1 MLIPIGHEDQ
11 QVTRLPWVTI
21 ALVLTNVAVFLL
33 VHPIA
38 ERQAADTRQRA
49 QEVVR
54 EVGRY
59 ATEHPYLRLP
69 PELTRFVPA
78 QPPPAGLSA
87 ETIADEQ
94 AHLDRLLSA
103 LRSTGLDTVYR
114 TYGYVPGDPHLLALF
129 TSMFMHGGWFHLIG
143 NMLFLWL
150 AGASLEDRWGRVFF
164 SILYLLSGIAATM
177 MHAAMQPHSLV
188 PLVGASGAIAGLM
201 GAFMVR
207 LATTRIRFFFW
218 MYVFSRTFY
227 MPAYVALPL
236 WLLQQFALARSGAA
250 GGVAVWAHIG
260 GFLLG
265 TAAALLIRLTEF
277 ETKVLAPA
285 IQKKTTWTAP
295 DRLAQALEKL
305 DRGDTDGTIKDL
317 EELLKAR
324 PDDIEARATLITAHM
339 RTEDRAAAGRESAN
353 LVGAYLKA
361 RDMDG
366 ALAAVA
372 EHQKSYPEVP
382 LGMRGMLALAAHR
395 EKLQQFQEAA
405 GLYRD
410 AIAAWPD
417 DTLTPKALVGLG
429 RLQHQ
434 TFKEPEAALELL
446 ERARTHT
453 RVTPEFRKASEE
465 LIAGIH
471 YEQRRGGRPHAAAPS
486 TASDPS
492 SNDGFPSSTSI
503 GGGVHEEG
511 EEPTA
516 APPQERRLVPI
527 PMRAVG
533 IDAGG
538 LHLQGRGGKTSHL
551 AWQQVKGISVAN
563 IGGSSTPG
571 EASSHLILDLL
582 MAQKSLPADAEV
594 RCIRLSI
601 QDLAIPQL
609 QGEPSL
615 LRGFQRLV
623 ATILKT
629 TGACA
634 HPNREVCLGVPGF
647 PAFPSLAAYEADLLT
662 RLPIPN

>member
-1 MLIPIGHEDQ
+1 VLIPIGHEDQ
-11 QVTRLPWVTI
+11 QVARLPWVTI
-21 ALVLTNVAVFLL
+21 ALMVANVAVFLL
-33 VHPIA
+33 VHPQA
-38 ERQAADTRQRA
+38 ERQAADSRQRA

-54 EVGRY
+54 Y
-59 ATEHPYLRLP
+59 AMEHPYLRLP
-69 PELTRFVPA
+69 AEVARFVPA

-87 ETIADEQ
+87 ETIADRQ

-103 LRSTGLDTVYR
+103 LRSTAVDTVYR
-114 TYGYVPGDPHLLALF
+114 KYGYVPADPRLLALI
-129 TSMFMHGGWFHLIG
+129 TCMFMHGGWFHLIG
-143 NMLFLWL
+143 NLLFLWL

-164 SILYLLSGIAATM
+164 SLLYLLSGIVASTT
-177 MHAAMQPHSLV
+177 HAAMQPQSLI

-201 GAFMVR
+201 GAFLVR
-207 LATTRIRFFFW
+207 LAPTRIRFFYW
-218 MYVFSRTFY
+218 MYVFRGTFY

-236 WLLQQFALARSGAA
+236 WLLQQFAMARAGAA

-260 GFLLG
+260 GFVLG
-265 TAAALLIRLTEF
+265 TAVAVLIHLTDF
-277 ETKVLAPA
+277 EAKVLAPA
-285 IQKKTTWTAP
+285 IRKRTTWTAP

-305 DRGDTDGTIKDL
+305 DRGDTDGAIANL
-317 EELLKAR
+317 EGLLRAR
-324 PDDIEARATLITAHM
+324 PDDIEARATLITAYM
-339 RTEDRAAAGRESAN
+339 RKEDRAASGRESAN

-372 EHQKSYPEVP
+372 EHRQTHPEVP
-382 LGMRGMLALAAHR
+382 LGMRDMLALAAHR

-417 DTLTPKALVGLG
+417 DTLAPKALVGLG
-429 RLQHQ
+429 RLHHQ
-434 TFKEPEAALELL
+434 TFKETEAALELL
-446 ERARTHT
+446 ERARTHA

-471 YEQRRGGRPHAAAPS
+471 DEQRRTGRPPAAAPS
-486 TASDPS
+486 IASDPS
-492 SNDGFPSSTSI
+492 LDDGLLSSASI
-503 GGGVHEEG
+503 GVRSRAKGEG
-511 EEPTA
+511 PA
-516 APPQERRLVPI
+516 AARLPERRLVPV
-527 PMRAVG
+527 PKRAVG

-538 LHLQGRGGKTSHL
+538 LHLQGRDGKTSRL
-551 AWQQVKGISVAN
+551 EWKQVKGISVAT
-563 IGGSSTPG
+563 IGGPSAPG

-582 MAQKSLPADAEV
+582 MAPETLPADDEV
-594 RCIRLSI
+594 RCIRLSL
-601 QDLAIPQL
+601 QDLVIPQL

-662 RLPIPN
+662 RLPITH